1 MQRHIV
7 WLHIQSLTDDD
18 VPFIISDC
26 IIFNGL
32 TWCAMAN
39 EMMCVNAVAIVLVVR
54 FFLLSSHFVAF
65 SLMGLGFS
73 NVFNMFEFVKF
84 APAIFT
90 LLIPI

>member
-39 EMMCVNAVAIVLVVR
+39 EMMCVNAVVR
-54 FFLLSSHFVAF
+54 FFLLSSLFVAF

-84 APAIFT
+84 ALAIFT